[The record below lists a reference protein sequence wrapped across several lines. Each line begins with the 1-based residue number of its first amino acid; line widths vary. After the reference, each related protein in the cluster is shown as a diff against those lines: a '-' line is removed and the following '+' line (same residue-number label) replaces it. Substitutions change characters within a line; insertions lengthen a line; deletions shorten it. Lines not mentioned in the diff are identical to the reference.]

1 VRAFLE
7 PRFGVDF
14 TDVKVHTGAES
25 SRLAES
31 LGARAYTVGQDIVLG
46 DRQPG
51 LETAS
56 GMQLLAHE
64 LTHVVQQSEVGG
76 APAPGRLSALRV
88 QRQCI
93 AQPIPPPA
101 PVPIGGSGFVWEA
114 AELCLQEQYKAA
126 RPGVVGS
133 NRDWLFLPSLPDTV
147 EARDLAAF
155 RNNLMAKSG
164 MFLAQPDIIDFTRA
178 EISDVTTESQFAS
191 HVVRVWADSFE
202 ATQIAATA
210 PPAGSGTYRAWK
222 PGTWTPALWYRIG
235 GDLYISVRADKGI
248 LVYQGYKDAS
258 KELLEALILAAIIA
272 AMKNSLK
279 GKANP
284 VLARAYAAAF
294 IAVAV
299 TTHADIA
306 FASEGT
312 DPIESMF
319 NALKLSGIEVPDE
332 LKTALLSDPE
342 FKARLEKAAREKGTP
357 SEKAK
362 RLANE
367 MMKTIAANRNQFSRE
382 DLEALVKL
390 TEMQDIQGI
399 PDAAPTAEALKSQL
413 QRIRNGEIPDPGG
426 RPSTTA
432 EGGAAQGKGAPGGGG
447 SAGGQR
453 GPAPVTPT
461 TPTTPLVTAV
471 PERTPADPK
480 AQADLAARYP
490 GLSPATIQRLAAA
503 PAPARTLLA
512 DMLTSTRTPVLAT
525 DAFVNRYLD
534 MTKGLTDEQYGT
546 LSAQLAEIDPG
557 TTIDQVLDSIE
568 KGLAAPTKE
577 GSASGAPSTEPEAAK
592 TEHPDPEVVRTE
604 LIKLLLAREAELGR
618 VPNAGLKL
626 YWKQPIKKM
635 DEQDV
640 VLAGKT
646 PKGVIYVGL
655 VRVRF
660 GEVSATRV
668 TVKVLFAYDFI
679 DRTGAVVYR
688 GSAAIGRD
696 IPFDV
701 VPSTVPPL

>member
-1 VRAFLE
+1 V
-7 PRFGVDF
+7 
-14 TDVKVHTGAES
+14 
-25 SRLAES
+25 
-31 LGARAYTVGQDIVLG
+31 
-46 DRQPG
+46 
-51 LETAS
+51 
-56 GMQLLAHE
+56 
-64 LTHVVQQSEVGG
+64 
-76 APAPGRLSALRV
+76 
-88 QRQCI
+88 
-93 AQPIPPPA
+93 
-101 PVPIGGSGFVWEA
+101 
-114 AELCLQEQYKAA
+114 
-126 RPGVVGS
+126 
-133 NRDWLFLPSLPDTV
+133 FLPTLPGTL

-155 RNNLMAKSG
+155 RNSLMAKSG

-178 EISDVTTESQFAS
+178 EISDVTTQSQFAS
-191 HVVRVWADSFE
+191 HVVRVWADTGE

-210 PPAGSGTYRAWK
+210 PPAGSGTYRLWK
-222 PGTWTPALWYRIG
+222 PGTWTPAPWYRIA
-235 GDLYISVRADKGI
+235 GDLYISVTADQGI
-248 LVYQGYKDAS
+248 LVYQAYKDAS

-284 VLARAYAAAF
+284 VLAKAYAAAF

-299 TTHADIA
+299 ITHADVA

-367 MMKTIAANRNQFSRE
+367 MMKTIAANRDQFSRE
-382 DLEALVKL
+382 DLEALVQL
-390 TEMQDIQGI
+390 TEMQDLKDV

-413 QRIRNGEIPDPGG
+413 KRIRNGEIPDPGG
-426 RPSTTA
+426 RQSTTA
-432 EGGAAQGKGAPGGGG
+432 QGAGGQGKGGPGGGG
-447 SAGGQR
+447 PSGAER
-453 GPAPVTPT
+453 GPAPVKPT
-461 TPTTPLVTAV
+461 TPTRPVTGV
-471 PERTPADPK
+471 PGPTPADPK

-503 PAPARTLLA
+503 PAPARSLLA
-512 DMLTSTRTPVLAT
+512 DMLSSTRTQIVAT
-525 DAFVNRYLD
+525 DAFVNRYLEI
-534 MTKGLTDEQYGT
+534 TKSLTEEQYGT

-577 GSASGAPSTEPEAAK
+577 GSASGAPSTEPKAPE
-592 TEHPDPEVVRTE
+592 TEHVDPEAVRTE
-604 LIKLLLAREAELGR
+604 LVKLLLAREADLGR
-618 VPNAGLKL
+618 LPNGALRL

-640 VLAGKT
+640 VMAGKT
-646 PKGVIYVGL
+646 PKGVIYLGL

-660 GEVSATRV
+660 GEVSATHV
-668 TVKVLFAYDFI
+668 AVKVLFAYDFI
-679 DRTGAVVYR
+679 DRTGGVVYQ

-696 IPFDV
+696 YSFDV
-701 VPSTVPPL
+701 VPSPVPPLR